1 MRWTRRRKSSSL
13 GMCRCIPR
21 TYSRRYNHLSLGMPE
36 SSPYS
41 STNMRLSRSYSILP
55 VHMICIVL
63 TCIIIV
69 FICLGFTFFSFI
81 RLFSWFLLLL
91 LLSLINSKQQ
101 KYFLLFCFLF
111 GSLFW
116 SYLVFTFDFY
126 FRVFLAVASMF
137 RSCLASGLLVYK
149 SKVPSFIHLA

>member
-1 MRWTRRRKSSSL
+1 
-13 GMCRCIPR
+13 MCRCIPR
-21 TYSRRYNHLSLGMPE
+21 TYSKRYNHLSLGMSE

-63 TCIIIV
+63 TCIIIA

-101 KYFLLFCFLF
+101 KYFLLFCFFVWFLILILYGFLLLVSFQSFPYCSQHVQVLF
-111 GSLFW
+111 GLWSISL
-116 SYLVFTFDFY
+116 
-126 FRVFLAVASMF
+126 
-137 RSCLASGLLVYK
+137 
-149 SKVPSFIHLA
+149 SKIKYQVLPIQLS

>member
-1 MRWTRRRKSSSL
+1 MRWIRRRKSSSL

-63 TCIIIV
+63 TCIIIA

-101 KYFLLFCFLF
+101 KYFLLFCFFVWFFILILF
-111 GSLFW
+111 GFYFW
-116 SYLVFTFDFY
+116 FL

-137 RSCLASGLLVYK
+137 RSCLASGFLVYQK
-149 SKVPSFIHLA
+149 